1 MRNNF
6 FKILLCY
13 EDFINNQ
20 ERVKKVQKQI
30 GKLKEKK

>member
-13 EDFINNQ
+13 EDFIKNQ
-20 ERVKKVQKQI
+20 GRAEKVQKQI
-30 GKLKEKK
+30 V

>member
-6 FKILLCY
+6 LKILLCY
-13 EDFINNQ
+13 EDFIKNQ
-20 ERVKKVQKQI
+20 GRVKKVQKQI